1 MRANEFISE
10 ALNTSRYSAQV
21 TNAMLDSL
29 AEIIITDYNESN
41 RRREF
46 NFDIQNSFLEAA
58 EASLNSTKRWGN
70 KKVSLAFSNNTEG
83 ARFNRATY
91 EMTVSSGFVDIL
103 VQNIEEFCELYIKE
117 RQIPLKISNIKPGLY
132 NSPVHDTV
140 SFIVGLIIHEFTHG
154 VQQTLQKNIYPTHGY
169 LAPRADDYD
178 AAMSRINKLPLE
190 KDHKIYASSPDEI
203 GGHAAQ
209 AAGRII
215 SLMAHM
221 PKEEQ
226 IKKLQKLLSNPKE
239 FVSIVA
245 RGVKDTAFNVLRF
258 NQSHRKE
265 KYVFDQYLKRCYE
278 LLLDYLKYIQ
288 GRNVNPTI
296 DDKVNA
302 NYEKWLKSQ
311 KGPGNKK

>member
-1 MRANEFISE
+1 MVSSLITYRCP
-10 ALNTSRYSAQV
+10 V

-29 AEIIITDYNESN
+29 AEIIITDYNESD
-41 RRREF
+41 RMEDVA
-46 NFDIQNSFLEAA
+46 FDIRNNFLKAA
-58 EASLNSTKRWGN
+58 EAALNSTNRWGG
-70 KKVSLAFSNNTEG
+70 KKVDLAFSNNTAG
-83 ARFNRATY
+83 ARFHRATY
-91 EMTVSSGFVDIL
+91 EMTISSDFVTTLVNDI
-103 VQNIEEFCELYIKE
+103 EDFCLFYIKE
-117 RQIPLKISNIKPGLY
+117 RQIPLKMSNIKLGLY

-154 VQQTLQKNIYPTHGY
+154 VQQTLQKNIYPSYGY
-169 LAPRADDYD
+169 LAPKSDDYD
-178 AAMSRINKLPLE
+178 VAMYKLNGPYSE
-190 KDHKIYASSPDEI
+190 KDYKIYASSPDEI

-226 IKKLQKLLSNPKE
+226 IEKLQKILSNPKE
-239 FVSIVA
+239 FASVVA
-245 RGVKDTAFNVLRF
+245 RGVKDTVFNVLRF

-278 LLLDYLKYIQ
+278 LLLDYLKYIR
-288 GRNVNPTI
+288 GRNDNPTI

-302 NYEKWLKSQ
+302 NYEKWLKAQ
-311 KGPGNKK
+311 KASGNKK